1 MTPAPS
7 PGSSPALSTFLKLP
21 GPRGLGPRLGRR
33 RSDVSRL
40 GKPVCE
46 KPQKDPK
53 RSTARRGDEWAPLSG
68 GPGSQEPH
76 RAERAFAAAFFFCR
90 QKAGETPSISRT

>member
-21 GPRGLGPRLGRR
+21 GPWGLGPRLGRR
-33 RSDVSRL
+33 RSDVSRS

-53 RSTARRGDEWAPLSG
+53 RSTARRGDEWVPLSDG
-68 GPGSQEPH
+68 IFQKTKAQVQTASQLN
-76 RAERAFAAAFFFCR
+76 
-90 QKAGETPSISRT
+90 SIKNLEKS

>member
-21 GPRGLGPRLGRR
+21 GPWGLGPRLGRR
-33 RSDVSRL
+33 RSDVSRSV
-40 GKPVCE
+40 KPVCE

-53 RSTARRGDEWAPLSG
+53 RSTARRGDEWVPLSDG
-68 GPGSQEPH
+68 LGSQEPH
-76 RAERAFAAAFFFCR
+76 RAEHASAAAFFSCR